1 MLCLQCLPH
10 SPQHSTPF
18 CPRRGRPPALYSKP
32 LQPHTWA
39 VQAGHLRTPCA
50 QVLTIHSPFRIENHT
65 SASLEFEVHLFSAPH
80 LRGGS
85 PTSTIP
91 SAGPLL
97 PNLQCYLPTPAIW
110 YHPLRDCSPSRLHC
124 GAAPAAHAAQCPT
137 SVVQPC
143 TGLHAGTGRC
153 YAIVGHLRQSS

>member
-1 MLCLQCLPH
+1 MHVGACSASNHATFVGL
-10 SPQHSTPF
+10 
-18 CPRRGRPPALYSKP
+18 
-32 LQPHTWA
+32 
-39 VQAGHLRTPCA
+39 

-80 LRGGS
+80 LRGAS

-110 YHPLRDCSPSRLHC
+110 SASR
-124 GAAPAAHAAQCPT
+124 APMP
-137 SVVQPC
+137 PKP
-143 TGLHAGTGRC
+143 
-153 YAIVGHLRQSS
+153 